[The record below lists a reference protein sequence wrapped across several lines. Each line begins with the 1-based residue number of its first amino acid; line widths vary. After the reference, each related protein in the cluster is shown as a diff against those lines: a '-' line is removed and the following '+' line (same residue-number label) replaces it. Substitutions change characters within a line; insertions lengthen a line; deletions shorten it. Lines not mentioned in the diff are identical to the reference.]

1 MTNERLEQGRKH
13 IQDIVEE
20 LDDMVVD
27 MDVKLNG
34 VLKRQEQDYLK
45 GYSVY
50 VREKE
55 RELRDLILK
64 INEKN
69 QTN

>member
-1 MTNERLEQGRKH
+1 MTNERLEQGKKH

>member
-1 MTNERLEQGRKH
+1 MTNEKLEQGKKH
-13 IQDIVEE
+13 IQDIKKE
-20 LDDMVVD
+20 LDYMVVD

>member
-1 MTNERLEQGRKH
+1 MTNERLEQGKKH
-13 IQDIVEE
+13 IKDIVGE
-20 LDDMVVD
+20 LDNMVVD